1 MHKLEKILEHIL
13 SYQFDYTIY
22 ADGSPSAGTRNG
34 GAAAIV
40 CVGSPTQSIAVST
53 IKIKGQAFASSYEKE
68 VAAME
73 AALQ

>member
-1 MHKLEKILEHIL
+1 M
-13 SYQFDYTIY
+13 SYQVEYNIY
-22 ADGSPSAGTRNG
+22 ANDSASAGTRND

-40 CVGSPTQSIAVST
+40 CMGSPTQRIVVST

-68 VAAME
+68 IAGME